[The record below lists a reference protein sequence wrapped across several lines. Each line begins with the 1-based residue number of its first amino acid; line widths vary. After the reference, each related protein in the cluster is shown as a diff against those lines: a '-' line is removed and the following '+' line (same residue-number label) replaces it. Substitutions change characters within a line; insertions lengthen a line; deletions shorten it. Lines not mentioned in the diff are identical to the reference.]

1 MALVGIWSP
10 FDVCSWSE
18 CGGQRSETLADHAI
32 KTRVSTDGMKDP
44 KTTQI
49 MSDLADDYDKLADR
63 NAPSG
68 VLVSGK

>member
-1 MALVGIWSP
+1 MCAPGANAVGNDSKHWR
-10 FDVCSWSE
+10 D
-18 CGGQRSETLADHAI
+18 RAI
-32 KTRVSTDGMKDP
+32 KTRVLTDGMKDP